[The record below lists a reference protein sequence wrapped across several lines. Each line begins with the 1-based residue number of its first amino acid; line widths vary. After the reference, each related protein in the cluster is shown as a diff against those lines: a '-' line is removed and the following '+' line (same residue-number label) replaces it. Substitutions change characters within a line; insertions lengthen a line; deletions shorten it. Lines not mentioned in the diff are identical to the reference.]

1 MNKGVE
7 ELIDAVMRLGD
18 IHDQEES
25 SRWSFITKKI
35 WFRKPL
41 LRLRKYRQS
50 RALNKNIVDK
60 PLLEVV
66 PKSDPIIKAS
76 STPRS
81 SIYVVFSY
89 IQKLADWYRHRLI
102 KRKILE
108 KRTIPFLKSVGL
120 IKISDDGEI
129 TIHSTPIQP
138 DVANILA
145 FSIAAIFGCCVF
157 WILFIAQAGLV
168 TIVQSTGIG
177 LIIGTLISL
186 LHDFSYNK
194 EDIFKYFEKHTN
206 D

>member
-7 ELIDAVMRLGD
+7 ELIDAVVRLGD

-25 SRWSFITKKI
+25 SRWSFITKTI
-35 WFRKPL
+35 WFRKPV

-50 RALNKNIVDK
+50 QALNKNIVDK

-66 PKSDPIIKAS
+66 PKSDPVVTAS

-81 SIYVVFSY
+81 SIYAVFAY
-89 IQKLADWYRHRLI
+89 IQKLADWYRRSLSE
-102 KRKILE
+102 RKILE
-108 KRTIPFLKSVGL
+108 KRTIPFLMSVGL
-120 IKISDDGEI
+120 IKISDDGDI
-129 TIHSTPIQP
+129 TVHSAPIQP

-157 WILFIAQAGLV
+157 WIIFIAQAGLV
-168 TIVQSTGIG
+168 TIIQSTGMG

-186 LHDFSYNK
+186 LHDFSYKK
-194 EDIFKYFEKHTN
+194 EVIFDHLSNNSHY
-206 D
+206 

>member
-7 ELIDAVMRLGD
+7 ELIDAVVRLGD

-66 PKSDPIIKAS
+66 PKIDPVVKAR

-81 SIYVVFSY
+81 SIYVFFAY
-89 IQKLADWYRHRLI
+89 IQKLADWYRRKLI
-102 KRKILE
+102 ERKILE
-108 KRTIPFLKSVGL
+108 KRTIPFLISVGL
-120 IKISDDGEI
+120 IKISDDGDI
-129 TIHSTPIQP
+129 TVHSAPIQP

-157 WILFIAQAGLV
+157 WILFVAQAGLV
-168 TIVQSTGIG
+168 MIIQSTGIG

-186 LHDFSYNK
+186 LHDFSYRK
-194 EDIFKYFEKHTN
+194 EVILEHLSNSN
-206 D
+206 DY

>member
-7 ELIDAVMRLGD
+7 ELIDAVVRLGD
-18 IHDQEES
+18 IYNQEES

-35 WFRKPL
+35 WFRKPV

-66 PKSDPIIKAS
+66 TKSDPVVKAS
-76 STPRS
+76 STPRRL
-81 SIYVVFSY
+81 IYVVFAY
-89 IQKLADWYRHRLI
+89 IQKLADWYRRKLI
-102 KRKILE
+102 ERKILE
-108 KRTIPFLKSVGL
+108 KRTIPFLMSVGL
-120 IKISDDGEI
+120 IKISDDGDI
-129 TIHSTPIQP
+129 TVHSAPIQP

-157 WILFIAQAGLV
+157 WIIFIAQAGLV
-168 TIVQSTGIG
+168 TIIQSTGMG

-186 LHDFSYNK
+186 LHDFSYKK
-194 EDIFKYFEKHTN
+194 EVIFDHLSNNSHY
-206 D
+206 

>member
-7 ELIDAVMRLGD
+7 ELIDAVVRLGD

-35 WFRKPL
+35 WFRKPV

-66 PKSDPIIKAS
+66 PKSNPNIIAS

-81 SIYVVFSY
+81 SIYVVFAY
-89 IQKLADWYRHRLI
+89 IQKLADWYRRKLI
-102 KRKILE
+102 ERQILE
-108 KRTIPFLKSVGL
+108 KRTIPFLMSVGL
-120 IKISDDGEI
+120 IKISDDGDI
-129 TIHSTPIQP
+129 TVHSAPIQP

-145 FSIAAIFGCCVF
+145 FSIAAISGCCVF
-157 WILFIAQAGLV
+157 WIIFIAQAGLV
-168 TIVQSTGIG
+168 TIIQSTGIG

-186 LHDFSYNK
+186 LHDFSYKK
-194 EDIFKYFEKHTN
+194 EVILKHIENIT
-206 D
+206 DY

>member
-7 ELIDAVMRLGD
+7 ELIDAVVRLGD

-25 SRWSFITKKI
+25 SHWSFITKKI

-66 PKSDPIIKAS
+66 PKSDPIIKTS
-76 STPRS
+76 STSRS
-81 SIYVVFSY
+81 SIYVVFAY
-89 IQKLADWYRHRLI
+89 IQKLADWYRRKLI
-102 KRKILE
+102 ERKILE
-108 KRTIPFLKSVGL
+108 KRTIPFLMSVGL
-120 IKISDDGEI
+120 IKISDDGDI
-129 TIHSTPIQP
+129 TVHSAPIQP

-157 WILFIAQAGLV
+157 WILFVAQAGLV
-168 TIVQSTGIG
+168 TIIQSTGIG

-186 LHDFSYNK
+186 LHDFSYKK
-194 EDIFKYFEKHTN
+194 EVIFDHLSNNSHY
-206 D
+206 